1 MMGEDVVAR
10 PVLSD
15 AEIVGRIRSAEARER
30 TEGERYLVERHGAR
44 LIAYLVRRFGLSG
57 DDAEELAAET
67 IEHALEV
74 LDELRE
80 PAKLAAWLRMSAHRR
95 AISAYRRATR
105 PPPKPAAPPAAL
117 LGIAEA
123 PEDLDDAELRAW
135 RRVVARQVSKASENL
150 PLRYRDVWEALLNGL
165 SIQEIA
171 EMNHITPNNASQL
184 RFRTLG
190 RMRKEL
196 KELGVD
202 LIDIPARGRA

>member
-15 AEIVGRIRSAEARER
+15 AEIVGRLRSAEARER

-80 PAKLAAWLRMSAHRR
+80 PAKLTAWLRRSAHHR
-95 AISAYRRATR
+95 AIDAYRRATR
-105 PPPKPAAPPAAL
+105 PPPKPPTPPAAL

-123 PEDLDDAELRAW
+123 PEDLEPAELRDW
-135 RRVVARQVSKASENL
+135 RKEIAEQVSKASKNL
-150 PLRYRDVWEALLNGL
+150 PPRYRDVWEALLNGL

-171 EMNHITPNNASQL
+171 EMNDISPNNASQL

-190 RMRKEL
+190 RMRREL
-196 KELGVD
+196 KSLGVN
-202 LIDIPARGRA
+202 LSEIPAKGRA